1 MLEFILSSK
10 RFLAAI
16 TGFTG
21 SLALCVFLASNLQ
34 AKPKNPSDLMQQRLE
49 SLDKLTKTL
58 AIVEQYYVD
67 DENITDLIDKSL
79 SGLLSNLDAHSSF
92 LNEKDFNDMKIQ
104 TSGEF
109 GGLGITVSMKDGA
122 LTVISP
128 IEGTPADKAGIKSG
142 DIILKINDEATLG
155 INLNDAV
162 DKMRG
167 KPKTQITLTIF
178 RKGTTKPFDVTL
190 TRDIIKVESVYAKLI
205 EDENILYLRVT
216 NFDKNVV
223 DMTSKE
229 LKKHPNVKGV
239 ILDLRNNPGGL
250 LNQATGLVNLFVDK
264 GVIVS
269 QKGRVT
275 SENQEY
281 TANPKNKISD
291 SSLVVLVNGGS
302 ASASEI
308 VSGALQDLKR
318 AIIVGENTFG
328 KGSVQQ
334 IIPINETEALRLTI
348 ARYYLPSGR
357 TIQAVGVKP
366 DIEVFPGK
374 VNTQED
380 GFNIK
385 ESDLKQH
392 LESELEKLDKN
403 EKKEDKKEQKNDKN
417 IITQK
422 QINDDAQ
429 LKSAIDTIK
438 ILNIKQGQ

>member
-34 AKPKNPSDLMQQRLE
+34 AKPKNQSDLMQQRLE

-109 GGLGITVSMKDGA
+109 GGLGITVGMKDGA

-178 RKGTTKPFDVTL
+178 RKGATKPFDVAL

-205 EDENILYLRVT
+205 ENENILYLRVT

-223 DMTSKE
+223 DMTGKE
-229 LKKHPNVKGV
+229 LKKHPDVKGV

-281 TANPKNKISD
+281 KANPKNKISD

-380 GFNIK
+380 SFNIK

>member
-1 MLEFILSSK
+1 MMELILKTKRFFAGLAGFATTFILCL
-10 RFLAAI
+10 FL
-16 TGFTG
+16 T
-21 SLALCVFLASNLQ
+21 SHLQ
-34 AKPKNPSDLMQQRLE
+34 AKVDQKEEQVQKRLE
-49 SLDKLTKTL
+49 ALDKLTKTL

-67 DENITDLIDKSL
+67 DQNISDLVDKSL

-104 TSGEF
+104 TNGEF
-109 GGLGITVSMKDGA
+109 GGLGITVGIKDGA
-122 LTVISP
+122 LTVVSP

-178 RKGTTKPFDVTL
+178 RKGATKPFDVTL
-190 TRDIIKVESVYAKLI
+190 TREIIKIESVYAKMI
-205 EDENILYLRVT
+205 ENENILYLRVT

-223 DMTSKE
+223 DVASKE
-229 LKKHPNVKGV
+229 LKKYPNVKGV

-250 LNQATGLVNLFVDK
+250 LNQAIGLVNLFVDK

-269 QKGRVT
+269 QKGRIA

-281 TANPKNKISD
+281 KADPKNKISNA
-291 SSLVVLVNGGS
+291 SLVVLVNGGS

-318 AIIVGENTFG
+318 GVIVGENTFG

-334 IIPINETEALRLTI
+334 IIPINKTEALRLTI

-380 GFNIK
+380 GFSIK

-392 LESELEKLDKN
+392 LESELEKIDKN
-403 EKKEDKKEQKNDKN
+403 KKEDKQENKDNKNL
-417 IITQK
+417 ISQK

>member
-1 MLEFILSSK
+1 MSSK

-34 AKPKNPSDLMQQRLE
+34 AKPKNQSDLMQQRLE

-109 GGLGITVSMKDGA
+109 GGLGITVGMKDGA

-178 RKGTTKPFDVTL
+178 RKGATKPFDVAL

-205 EDENILYLRVT
+205 ENENILYLRVT

-229 LKKHPNVKGV
+229 LKKHPDVKGV

-380 GFNIK
+380 SFNIK

>member
-1 MLEFILSSK
+1 MSSK

-34 AKPKNPSDLMQQRLE
+34 AKPKNQSDLMQQRLE

-109 GGLGITVSMKDGA
+109 GGLGITVGMKDGA

-178 RKGTTKPFDVTL
+178 RKGAAKPFDVAL

-205 EDENILYLRVT
+205 ENENILYLRVT

-229 LKKHPNVKGV
+229 LKKHPDVKGV

-281 TANPKNKISD
+281 KANPKNKISD

-380 GFNIK
+380 SFNIK

>member
-1 MLEFILSSK
+1 MSSK

-34 AKPKNPSDLMQQRLE
+34 AKPKNQSDLMQQRLE

-109 GGLGITVSMKDGA
+109 GGLGITVGMKDGA

-178 RKGTTKPFDVTL
+178 RKGATKPFDVAL

-205 EDENILYLRVT
+205 ENENILYLRVT

-223 DMTSKE
+223 DMTGKE
-229 LKKHPNVKGV
+229 LKKHPDVKGV

-281 TANPKNKISD
+281 KANPKNKISD

-380 GFNIK
+380 SFNIK